1 MTRKFSFASVLLAC
15 ITLQIAALSSGVHAY
30 GQSASGNIRG
40 VTQDRSG
47 SPLAQVQIT
56 VHSVDENTDRTV
68 VSGGDGAFVVE
79 NLKPGHYQL
88 TASKE
93 GFGSSAAATVELVA
107 QQSFR
112 VDMRLALPNGY
123 MGASDPVLPAAP
135 ASANRGSTDIGT
147 SNASATVA
155 TGSHAQPATENP
167 GNAPLAELVRQLL
180 DRIDQL
186 EQRLAAVEA
195 KDARGA
201 TPAATPAQPA
211 PVVSQAKTSATTVAA
226 TQPAPV
232 TTASPGAAPAAAPV
246 KRVLLASLEGA
257 FGFKLKS
264 AEKPSPLSVQST
276 TETASLFTN
285 PALETPN
292 APNVYSPAAPQGPT
306 PNPAQAQQPGGKA
319 PVPQPAQAIAPPTH
333 ILPEALEAPEPTTGV
348 DNFTPFAYGDFTW
361 LNGSPRN
368 KDTVLDTKFFT
379 PEVRFDTHFM
389 EDFNQ
394 PRDHTMGGATESFRS
409 GEIQVEQI
417 SVGGDFHWK
426 NVRGRILTMD
436 GLFATT
442 TPRNDASAGVGEW
455 DVRGAYKYVSEA
467 YGGYHFDFMHGLNVD
482 AGIFVSY
489 IGLFSY
495 YNFDNWIYQPS
506 FVSSNTPWFFNGLR
520 IQWFPTNKLKIEPW
534 IINGWQSYNKYN
546 GHLGLGGQILYMPR
560 EWLKLVFN
568 QYGYGQDNLGVPKVE
583 RIHTDDSIEV
593 RYYNHPQNPKG
604 IDKLAF
610 SLTGDLGCQYGPG
623 YRCTGGATK
632 DAFAGWMA
640 YNRAWF
646 GKDKYA
652 ISYGGGRM
660 NNPGRYL
667 TLLPPINGADAIS
680 GSPYFPENPGMPA
693 HMWDTSLGFQWMP
706 KEYVTW
712 WAEAGYRHSDVPYW
726 TGRGGITPPGGNNG
740 YPAAYVCESGAA
752 AYNSINN
759 TDLTLPQA
767 QVFCSS
773 YGNGGLWS
781 PDLRKSQAVVSLGI
795 MVKF

>member
-1 MTRKFSFASVLLAC
+1 MNRKLLATVILPAC
-15 ITLQIAALSSGVHAY
+15 IALPVVALAVGAGAY
-30 GQSASGNIRG
+30 GESTCGEIRG
-40 VTQDRSG
+40 VTRNSG
-47 SPLAQVQIT
+47 GLPLPDVQV
-56 VHSVDENTDRTV
+56 VLHSVEENWDRTV
-68 VSGGDGAFVVE
+68 VSGSDGAFIAE
-79 NLKPGHYQL
+79 NLMPGHYQL
-88 TASKE
+88 TAKKE
-93 GFGSSAAATVELVA
+93 GVGSSAVATVELGA
-107 QQSFR
+107 EQSLH
-112 VDMRLALPNGY
+112 VDMSLASPNGS

-135 ASANRGSTDIGT
+135 ASPNRGSMDIGT
-147 SNASATVA
+147 PNASTTVA
-155 TGSHAQPATENP
+155 AGSHAQPATEDP
-167 GNAPLAELVRQLL
+167 GNAPLTERERELLN
-180 DRIDQL
+180 RIDRL
-186 EQRLAAVEA
+186 EQRLAALEA

-211 PVVSQAKTSATTVAA
+211 PVVSQAKTSTTTVAV

-232 TTASPGAAPAAAPV
+232 TTASPGATPTAARA

-264 AEKPSPLSVQST
+264 AEEPSPLSAQST
-276 TETASLFTN
+276 TETASLSTK
-285 PALETPN
+285 PALGTPN
-292 APNVYSPAAPQGPT
+292 APNASSAAAPQGPA
-306 PNPAQAQQPGGKA
+306 PEPGQPQQPGGNA
-319 PVPQPAQAIAPPTH
+319 SIPQPAQAIARPAH

-361 LNGSPRN
+361 LNGTPRN

-409 GEIQVEQI
+409 GEVQVEQI
-417 SVGGDFHWK
+417 SVGGDFHWQ

-467 YGGYHFDFMHGLNVD
+467 YGGYHFNVSHGLNVD

-495 YNFDNWIYQPS
+495 YNFDNWVYQPS

-546 GHLGLGGQILYMPR
+546 GHMGLGGQILYRPK
-560 EWLKLVFN
+560 EWLSLVFN
-568 QYGYGQDNLGVPKVE
+568 QYGYGQDNLGLPKVE
-583 RIHTDDSIEV
+583 RIHTDDSLEM
-593 RYYNHPQNPKG
+593 RYYNHPEKTTG
-604 IDKLAF
+604 IDKMAF

-632 DAFAGWMA
+632 DSFAGWML
-640 YNRAWF
+640 YNRIWF

-652 ISYGGGRM
+652 VSFGGGRM

-693 HMWDTSLGFQWMP
+693 RMWDGSIGLQWMP
-706 KEYVTW
+706 RQYITW
-712 WAEAGYRHSDVPYW
+712 WVETVYRHSNVPYW

-740 YPAAYVCESGAA
+740 YPAAYVCQSGAA
-752 AYNSINN
+752 AYDPTNN
-759 TDLTLPQA
+759 TNLDLAQA
-767 QVFCSS
+767 QVFCGN
-773 YGNGGLWS
+773 YGNGGVWF
-781 PDLRKSQAVVSLGI
+781 PDLREGQATLSLGV

>member
-1 MTRKFSFASVLLAC
+1 MNRKLLPTVLLPVCIALQVVAQMASVA
-15 ITLQIAALSSGVHAY
+15 AY
-30 GQSASGNIRG
+30 GKSTSGDIRG
-40 VTQDRSG
+40 VTRNSDG
-47 SPLAQVQIT
+47 LPLPDVQV
-56 VHSVDENTDRTV
+56 VLHSVEENWDRTV
-68 VSGGDGAFVVE
+68 VSGSDGAFIAE
-79 NLKPGHYQL
+79 NLMPGHYQL
-88 TASKE
+88 TAKKK
-93 GFGSSAAATVELVA
+93 GVGSSAAATVELVA
-107 QQSFR
+107 QQSLR
-112 VDMRLALPNGY
+112 VDMSLASPNGSE
-123 MGASDPVLPAAP
+123 GAGEP
-135 ASANRGSTDIGT
+135 AS
-147 SNASATVA
+147 
-155 TGSHAQPATENP
+155 PALTER
-167 GNAPLAELVRQLL
+167 ERQLL
-180 DRIDQL
+180 DRIDRL
-186 EQRLAAVEA
+186 EQRLATLEA
-195 KDARGA
+195 RDAKGA

-211 PVVSQAKTSATTVAA
+211 PVASQPKNSATTVAA

-232 TTASPGAAPAAAPV
+232 TTASPGAAPTAAPA
-246 KRVLLASLEGA
+246 KHVLLASLEGA

-276 TETASLFTN
+276 TETASLSTK
-285 PALETPN
+285 PALGTPN
-292 APNVYSPAAPQGPT
+292 APNASSAAAPQGPAPDPT
-306 PNPAQAQQPGGKA
+306 QQQQPGGKA
-319 PVPQPAQAIAPPTH
+319 ATPQPAQAAAPPTH
-333 ILPEALEAPEPTTGV
+333 VLPEALEAPEATPGV

-361 LNGSPRN
+361 LNGTPRN

-417 SVGGDFHWK
+417 SVGGDFHWQ

-467 YGGYHFDFMHGLNVD
+467 YGGYHFNVNHGLNVD

-534 IINGWQSYNKYN
+534 IINGWQSYNRYN
-546 GHLGLGGQILYMPR
+546 GHMGLGGQILYRPK

-568 QYGYGQDNLGVPKVE
+568 QYGYGQDNLGLPKVE
-583 RIHTDDSIEV
+583 RIHTDDSLEM
-593 RYYNHPQNPKG
+593 RYYNHPENAKG
-604 IDKLAF
+604 IDKMAF

-623 YRCTGGATK
+623 FRCTGGATK

-640 YNRAWF
+640 YNRVWF

-652 ISYGGGRM
+652 VTYGGGRM

-680 GSPYFPENPGMPA
+680 GSPYFTENPGQPA

-706 KEYVTW
+706 KEYITW
-712 WAEAGYRHSDVPYW
+712 WVEAGYRHSDIPYW

-740 YPAAYVCESGAA
+740 SPPQYVCMSGAA
-752 AYNSINN
+752 AYTRRQPTSAWPAEAN
-759 TDLTLPQA
+759 
-767 QVFCSS
+767 C
-773 YGNGGLWS
+773 GGRQRRRLV
-781 PDLRKSQAVVSLGI
+781 P
-795 MVKF
+795 